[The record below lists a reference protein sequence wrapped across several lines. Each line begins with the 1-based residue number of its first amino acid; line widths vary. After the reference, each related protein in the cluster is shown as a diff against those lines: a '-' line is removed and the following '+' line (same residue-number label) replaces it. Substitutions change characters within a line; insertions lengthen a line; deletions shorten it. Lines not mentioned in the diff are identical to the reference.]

1 MRLMDVLRLKIPVGI
16 MSGMKLRKTGKG
28 LKQGSGMV
36 EGLTILNKSIKYIV
50 AKIT

>member
-1 MRLMDVLRLKIPVGI
+1 MLRLKIPVGI
-16 MSGMKLRKTGKG
+16 MSVVKLRKTGKG